1 MFFLWKSSLLIEK
14 CMKLTKSS
22 MPVCV
27 ISLLWLGGCSLTFP
41 SRLQHFVEADPVLP
55 ESATYYFD
63 PIDSSLVWSLEGV
76 QVKVKFYND
85 EMLDAEYDP
94 RYSPYTLTGWTHPEL
109 GYIPPL
115 RTVFDITLINRTRDR
130 VELDPTQGDY
140 APGQRQL
147 LLLSAENR
155 FGPPFRGTGTGR

>member
-1 MFFLWKSSLLIEK
+1 
-14 CMKLTKSS
+14 
-22 MPVCV
+22 
-27 ISLLWLGGCSLTFP
+27 LLWLGGCSLTFP

-55 ESATYYFD
+55 ESATYYLD